1 MGVREAQPWLALAP
15 HAPHAPARL
24 DGGTP
29 LSRGPLPSPALRVNA
44 RPGPRRL
51 WGEELPVRG
60 RPGKHDMAQAEQ
72 EPPDASPRTRG
83 SQLSLDEKRTDL
95 ELKVV
100 KSVTAGGGGGWLRAP
115 PWGVATGV
123 GGARVLGEGP
133 RKPARSRRWSPSR
146 ESRRQAALGPE
157 PCSPPPHLATPRAPQ
172 SWFRSRR
179 PAARTHAAAGAR
191 PRSAAGAAG
200 AARATLPGPSRRCG
214 RASPRLAL
222 RVPELHL
229 PPSGGDAGMA
239 NESPWSRCPGCGD
252 ARQNFLASA
261 ILFRAGAEQK
271 SAS

>member
-1 MGVREAQPWLALAP
+1 MAPSATLGSCDGRGGRTGPGRGATQTRPQPAVE
-15 HAPHAPARL
+15 
-24 DGGTP
+24 
-29 LSRGPLPSPALRVNA
+29 PLPGESETGCA
-44 RPGPRRL
+44 R
-51 WGEELPVRG
+51 
-60 RPGKHDMAQAEQ
+60 A
-72 EPPDASPRTRG
+72 
-83 SQLSLDEKRTDL
+83 
-95 ELKVV
+95 
-100 KSVTAGGGGGWLRAP
+100 RAMP
-115 PWGVATGV
+115 
-123 GGARVLGEGP
+123 
-133 RKPARSRRWSPSR
+133 
-146 ESRRQAALGPE
+146 
-157 PCSPPPHLATPRAPQ
+157 PPPHLATPRAPQ

-271 SAS
+271 RAS